1 MADNKVIDI
10 NMHFLPTDLCTNE
23 EVLNGFLYSA
33 PITMGLKAYR
43 GKTPDG
49 AKDQIVLATEDG
61 KDILNYVEGDYTLE
75 TKLRAMDEV
84 GVDIALLRMPVWQ
97 EWLPLDMCR
106 IVNDQA
112 AEMCRQ
118 SEGRLYANAVLPP
131 WGRKEDIYELER
143 CLGELGM
150 VGVQFACC
158 YGDKFLDDELFKPYL
173 KVLNDKKVPCA
184 IHHTPGQN
192 AFGNF
197 ADYTP
202 LRRELGR
209 IHVQATAVGRE
220 VYSGMFDE
228 FPDLKFI
235 HTMFGGNWFALK
247 DILAPHVSKQKKEA
261 MNRLAT
267 NVDRE
272 AYDRYLANNIYF
284 DMTHP
289 MSWSKDQLELAVKT
303 CGAGHLLLGSSFPVF
318 YEWGPL
324 GGLGEGPRRHAG
336 GEGPHAGRQRGEAV
350 QPVGNRGVAGVSD
363 DAD

>member
-1 MADNKVIDI
+1 MAQNKVIDI
-10 NMHFLPTDLCTNE
+10 NMHFLPTDLFTNE

-61 KDILNYVEGDYTLE
+61 RDILNYVEGDYTLE
-75 TKLRAMDEV
+75 TKIQAMDEV

-97 EWLPLDMCR
+97 EWLPLEMCK

-118 SEGRLYANAVLPP
+118 SEGRLAANAVIPP

-143 CLGELGM
+143 CLGDLGM

-158 YGDKFLDDELFKPYL
+158 YGDKFLDDDLFKPYL
-173 KVLNDKKVPCA
+173 KVLNEKKVPCA

-197 ADYTP
+197 AEYTP

-235 HTMFGGNWFALK
+235 HTMFRC
-247 DILAPHVSKQKKEA
+247 V
-261 MNRLAT
+261 
-267 NVDRE
+267 
-272 AYDRYLANNIYF
+272 
-284 DMTHP
+284 
-289 MSWSKDQLELAVKT
+289 
-303 CGAGHLLLGSSFPVF
+303 
-318 YEWGPL
+318 
-324 GGLGEGPRRHAG
+324 
-336 GEGPHAGRQRGEAV
+336 
-350 QPVGNRGVAGVSD
+350 
-363 DAD
+363 

>member
-1 MADNKVIDI
+1 
-10 NMHFLPTDLCTNE
+10 
-23 EVLNGFLYSA
+23 
-33 PITMGLKAYR
+33 
-43 GKTPDG
+43 
-49 AKDQIVLATEDG
+49 
-61 KDILNYVEGDYTLE
+61 
-75 TKLRAMDEV
+75 MDEV

-97 EWLPLDMCR
+97 EWLPLDMCK

-173 KVLNDKKVPCA
+173 KVLNEKKVPCA

-303 CGAGHLLLGSSFPVF
+303 CGADHLLLGSSFPVF
-318 YEWGPL
+318 YEWMARSVGSVKALDVSQEEKDLML
-324 GGLGEGPRRHAG
+324 GGNAAKLF
-336 GEGPHAGRQRGEAV
+336 
-350 QPVGNRGVAGVSD
+350 NL
-363 DAD
+363 

>member
-1 MADNKVIDI
+1 
-10 NMHFLPTDLCTNE
+10 
-23 EVLNGFLYSA
+23 
-33 PITMGLKAYR
+33 
-43 GKTPDG
+43 
-49 AKDQIVLATEDG
+49 
-61 KDILNYVEGDYTLE
+61 
-75 TKLRAMDEV
+75 
-84 GVDIALLRMPVWQ
+84 
-97 EWLPLDMCR
+97 
-106 IVNDQA
+106 
-112 AEMCRQ
+112 
-118 SEGRLYANAVLPP
+118 
-131 WGRKEDIYELER
+131 
-143 CLGELGM
+143 M

-192 AFGNF
+192 SFGNF

-247 DILAPHVSKQKKEA
+247 DLLAPHVSVKKKEA

-303 CGAGHLLLGSSFPVF
+303 CGADHLLLGSSFPVF
-318 YEWGPL
+318 YEWMARSVGSVKALDVTQEEKDLML
-324 GGLGEGPRRHAG
+324 GGNAAKLF
-336 GEGPHAGRQRGEAV
+336 
-350 QPVGNRGVAGVSD
+350 NL
-363 DAD
+363 

>member
-10 NMHFLPTDLCTNE
+10 NMHFLPTDLFTNE

-97 EWLPLDMCR
+97 EWLPLDLCR

-118 SEGRLYANAVLPP
+118 SEGRLFANAVLPP

-303 CGAGHLLLGSSFPVF
+303 CGADHLLLGSSFPVF
-318 YEWGPL
+318 YEWMARSVGSVKALDVSQEEKDLML
-324 GGLGEGPRRHAG
+324 GGNAAKLF
-336 GEGPHAGRQRGEAV
+336 
-350 QPVGNRGVAGVSD
+350 NL
-363 DAD
+363 

>member
-1 MADNKVIDI
+1 MAEKKQKVIDI
-10 NMHFLPTDLCTNE
+10 NMHFLPTNLFTDE

-43 GKTPDG
+43 SKTPDG
-49 AKDQIVLATEDG
+49 TKDQIVLATEDG

-75 TKLRAMDEV
+75 AKLNAMDEV

-97 EWLPLDMCR
+97 EWLPLEMCKV
-106 IVNDQA
+106 VNDQA

-118 SEGRLYANAVLPP
+118 SEGRLKACAVLPP
-131 WGRKEDIYELER
+131 WGRKEDIAELER
-143 CLGELGM
+143 CLDELGM
-150 VGVQFACC
+150 VGVQLACC
-158 YGDKFLDDELFKPYL
+158 YGDKFLDDDLFKPYF
-173 KVLNDKKVPCA
+173 KVLNERDVPCV

-220 VYSGMFDE
+220 LYSGMFDE
-228 FPDLKFI
+228 FPNLKFI

-247 DILAPHVSKQKKEA
+247 DILAPHVSVKKEA
-261 MNRLAT
+261 MDRLAT
-267 NVDRE
+267 DLDRE
-272 AYDRYLANNIYF
+272 TYERYLKNNIYF

-289 MSWSKDQLELAVKT
+289 MSWSKDQLECAVKVN
-303 CGAGHLLLGSSFPVF
+303 GADHLLLGSSFPVF
-318 YEWGPL
+318 YDWMARSRGAIDALDVSAEDKAL
-324 GGLGEGPRRHAG
+324 MEGGNAERLFHL
-336 GEGPHAGRQRGEAV
+336 
-350 QPVGNRGVAGVSD
+350 
-363 DAD
+363 